1 MRRRPSPALAV
12 SIAALVLAGTGSA
25 TAAALIDGS
34 KLRNNSVSGLKIK
47 DRSLTMRDLSPGT
60 RAALRGTASPNGQ
73 PGPQGP
79 KGDPGPQG
87 PKGDKGDPG
96 PQGAPGISGHEVV
109 TRINVLLGS
118 TASATWINSCPAG
131 KVVLGGGVRSFSDAV
146 MTVVSYPNGPT
157 SWMTRVRTLSGAPLG
172 VHSAVHTN
180 LVCGKV
186 AP

>member
-34 KLRNNSVSGLKIK
+34 KLRNNSVSGQKIK

-60 RAALRGTASPNGQ
+60 RAALRANASGQ

-79 KGDPGPQG
+79 KGDPGP
-87 PKGDKGDPG
+87 KGDKGEKGEPG

-118 TASATWINSCPAG
+118 AASATWINSCPPG
-131 KVVLGGGVRSFSDAV
+131 KVVLGGGVRSFSDGV

-157 SWMTRVRTLSGAPLG
+157 SWMTRVRTLTGAPLG

-186 AP
+186 AS